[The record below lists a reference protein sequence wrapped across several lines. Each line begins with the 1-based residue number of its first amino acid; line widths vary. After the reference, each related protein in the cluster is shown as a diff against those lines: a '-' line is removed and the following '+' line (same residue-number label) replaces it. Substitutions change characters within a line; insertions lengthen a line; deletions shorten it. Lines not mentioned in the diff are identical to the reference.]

1 MKKQIIN
8 LKTNKFNH
16 NKKEI
21 ESFITKEKEKKLF
34 KTNKNDIE
42 LIFRKNLEK
51 SNKFKSKIKN
61 NFNFPP
67 IFKANLSL
75 LIIFM
80 ILFLPFS
87 FSEYYSNFNQITLIV
102 KGKNFHKIMSPSV
115 TKPYSITINNNR
127 QKISDDM
134 NYYFNDEIN
143 TVVLKWNSFLTS
155 CKDMFKDINCLISI
169 DLSYFN
175 TKMVTD
181 MFRMFYNCS
190 NLQSINFKNIDTSNV
205 QNMGYI
211 FFNIPLK
218 SLDLSNFNTSKVV
231 KMPYMFYD
239 CSNLE
244 TLDLSKFITNFV
256 DDMDN
261 MFNGASSLISLDL
274 SNFNTSLVKKMNHM
288 FYRTKSLMYINLIS
302 FEERE
307 GVELVNIFSSNIDK
321 LVYCINKEKAPQINE
336 MLKYQNL
343 ENDCEIFK
351 KLNTSKVKFSHKIEK
366 SEYIENMVN
375 TERNENDENI
385 YKSQL
390 IEEKEY
396 FPTNKI
402 NNNFDKTQ
410 YIENAETTEIIYKFS
425 LENLFNKS
433 NEINIENV
441 KIKDEIIKK
450 IKNEIINGSLD
461 SLINITKENEDLL
474 YKTSDTLYQITTSQ
488 NQKNNSYKNIST
500 LNLRDC
506 EDRLKGIYNIDKSL
520 PLIIFKVDYYK
531 KNSLIPVISYEI
543 YHPVNKSQLDLNYCK
558 DILISLDI
566 PVSIDEDKY
575 FKYDPNSEY
584 YTDECYTYTTEN
596 GTDIILNDRQNEYDE
611 NNFSICENNCTLIG
625 YDKITKK
632 ASCECESKSK
642 ISLISDIIE
651 DKNILSNYFND
662 EANYAS
668 SIVTMKCVYTLFSKE
683 GLLTNIGNY
692 ILLISIIIFGIS
704 SILYYKCGYHIIET
718 EIKEII
724 ELKKKG
730 NNTNEKFNLM
740 EVKQR
745 KKKFIKKK
753 KKSKNIS
760 SINNPIKKINLTKNS
775 KKDKENNTTIYSKS
789 EIKNINAVMSSN
801 KKIIN
806 SSNIN
811 IYKEQKQQERNENL
825 KYKNHVLNAF
835 NYKEA
840 LKYDKRSFAQYYF
853 NLLKIKNLIL
863 FSFYPIEDYNIKII
877 KICLFFLFFDIYLA
891 INTLFFNESTIHQ
904 IYKDNGAYNI
914 GYLLPQIIFSFF
926 ISYFISNVIKFF
938 TLSERN
944 LHNLINTKNN
954 CDLNDKASEERRC
967 IIIKNILFF
976 IISFIFLFLFWY
988 YLASFCAVYK
998 NSQIYLFNN
1007 AFISFILALL
1017 IPFIFNLFLSFMRI
1031 YSLQHKGNESL
1042 FKISK
1047 IIEIFL

>member
-75 LIIFM
+75 LLIFM

-351 KLNTSKVKFSHKIEK
+351 KLNTSEVKFSHKIEK

-385 YKSQL
+385 YKSQ
-390 IEEKEY
+390 
-396 FPTNKI
+396 
-402 NNNFDKTQ
+402 
-410 YIENAETTEIIYKFS
+410 
-425 LENLFNKS
+425 
-433 NEINIENV
+433 
-441 KIKDEIIKK
+441 
-450 IKNEIINGSLD
+450 
-461 SLINITKENEDLL
+461 
-474 YKTSDTLYQITTSQ
+474 
-488 NQKNNSYKNIST
+488 
-500 LNLRDC
+500 
-506 EDRLKGIYNIDKSL
+506 
-520 PLIIFKVDYYK
+520 
-531 KNSLIPVISYEI
+531 
-543 YHPVNKSQLDLNYCK
+543 
-558 DILISLDI
+558 
-566 PVSIDEDKY
+566 
-575 FKYDPNSEY
+575 
-584 YTDECYTYTTEN
+584 
-596 GTDIILNDRQNEYDE
+596 
-611 NNFSICENNCTLIG
+611 
-625 YDKITKK
+625 
-632 ASCECESKSK
+632 
-642 ISLISDIIE
+642 
-651 DKNILSNYFND
+651 
-662 EANYAS
+662 
-668 SIVTMKCVYTLFSKE
+668 
-683 GLLTNIGNY
+683 
-692 ILLISIIIFGIS
+692 
-704 SILYYKCGYHIIET
+704 
-718 EIKEII
+718 
-724 ELKKKG
+724 
-730 NNTNEKFNLM
+730 
-740 EVKQR
+740 
-745 KKKFIKKK
+745 
-753 KKSKNIS
+753 
-760 SINNPIKKINLTKNS
+760 
-775 KKDKENNTTIYSKS
+775 
-789 EIKNINAVMSSN
+789 
-801 KKIIN
+801 
-806 SSNIN
+806 
-811 IYKEQKQQERNENL
+811 
-825 KYKNHVLNAF
+825 
-835 NYKEA
+835 
-840 LKYDKRSFAQYYF
+840 
-853 NLLKIKNLIL
+853 
-863 FSFYPIEDYNIKII
+863 
-877 KICLFFLFFDIYLA
+877 
-891 INTLFFNESTIHQ
+891 
-904 IYKDNGAYNI
+904 
-914 GYLLPQIIFSFF
+914 
-926 ISYFISNVIKFF
+926 
-938 TLSERN
+938 
-944 LHNLINTKNN
+944 
-954 CDLNDKASEERRC
+954 
-967 IIIKNILFF
+967 
-976 IISFIFLFLFWY
+976 
-988 YLASFCAVYK
+988 
-998 NSQIYLFNN
+998 
-1007 AFISFILALL
+1007 
-1017 IPFIFNLFLSFMRI
+1017 
-1031 YSLQHKGNESL
+1031 
-1042 FKISK
+1042 
-1047 IIEIFL
+1047 